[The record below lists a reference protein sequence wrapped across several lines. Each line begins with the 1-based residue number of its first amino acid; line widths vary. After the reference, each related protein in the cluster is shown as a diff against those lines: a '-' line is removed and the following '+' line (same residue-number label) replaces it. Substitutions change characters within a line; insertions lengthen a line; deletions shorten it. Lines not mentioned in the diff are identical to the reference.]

1 MRGNDSPIGVK
12 NRQDS
17 IGEGARQATMQVY
30 APGEGRR
37 ETGSNK
43 FLPERDTVE
52 RAWDP
57 DTMIWNARSLQTVA
71 KQLASGRVTP
81 AEDVFLFTGQQLAE
95 PILLALATEIALKA
109 WQCRERKGPPESEHD
124 LLKLFEGLSE
134 EARGRPRSGLPRAAA
149 AGRHAGLH
157 PDSFRRAQDTGDPP
171 RHVRA
176 LALRPRDHERSRL
189 PAGAGRG
196 TDRDNRSLRS
206 IPLVIS
212 TRCEIDGPRPSSGRG
227 PRDTPS
233 PQL

>member
-12 NRQDS
+12 NRQNS
-17 IGEGARQATMQVY
+17 IGDGARQATMQVY

-71 KQLASGRVTP
+71 KQLASDRVTP
-81 AEDVFLFTGQQLAE
+81 VEDVFLFTGQQLAE

-134 EARGRPRSGLPRAAA
+134 EARDVLEAACPEQPLPGGMQAYIPIHSGM
-149 AGRHAGLH
+149 
-157 PDSFRRAQDTGDPP
+157 RRILEA
-171 RHVRA
+171 H
-176 LALRPRDHERSRL
+176 
-189 PAGAGRG
+189 
-196 TDRDNRSLRS
+196 
-206 IPLVIS
+206 
-212 TRCEIDGPRPSSGRG
+212 
-227 PRDTPS
+227 RDTFVRWRYVHETMNDHVYPPALDAALTAIIDAYVQS
-233 PQL
+233 PA

>member
-1 MRGNDSPIGVK
+1 
-12 NRQDS
+12 
-17 IGEGARQATMQVY
+17 MQVY

-134 EARGRPRSGLPRAAA
+134 EARDVLGSGLPRAAA

-157 PDSFRRAQDTGDPP
+157 PDSFRRTQDTGDPP

-196 TDRDNRSLRS
+196 H
-206 IPLVIS
+206 
-212 TRCEIDGPRPSSGRG
+212 
-227 PRDTPS
+227 
-233 PQL
+233 

>member
-12 NRQDS
+12 NRQNS

-109 WQCRERKGPPESEHD
+109 WHWTHPGKVEAPYTVCIASASNLTGLVKSSVECRRT
-124 LLKLFEGLSE
+124 GL
-134 EARGRPRSGLPRAAA
+134 
-149 AGRHAGLH
+149 
-157 PDSFRRAQDTGDPP
+157 
-171 RHVRA
+171 
-176 LALRPRDHERSRL
+176 
-189 PAGAGRG
+189 
-196 TDRDNRSLRS
+196 
-206 IPLVIS
+206 
-212 TRCEIDGPRPSSGRG
+212 
-227 PRDTPS
+227 
-233 PQL
+233 